1 MTDLRAYYQLI
12 IGSWMN
18 LLLLAVP
25 LGWVA
30 YFLHWGSMAIFL
42 LVWCLFA
49 LLERAGSLVH
59 FVPLYL
65 IHPAHVELYMHC
77 RCSHKYGTY

>member
-1 MTDLRAYYQLI
+1 MNTALSQSLTRCYMSAGLISPMTDLRAYYQLV

-25 LGWVA
+25 LGWIA

-42 LVWCLFA
+42 LV
-49 LLERAGSLVH
+49 
-59 FVPLYL
+59 
-65 IHPAHVELYMHC
+65 
-77 RCSHKYGTY
+77 